1 MYWDVPRGA
10 SYGEKVMRKFKYT
23 IKEEQG
29 IHARPA
35 SFLIQ
40 EARTYES
47 RITLRVKGKEADAS
61 NIIAVMALDVMC
73 GQKVEV
79 EICGTDEGVAYR
91 GMKKFFEEFKA
102 FALKGNMMDMA
113 IGVLIG
119 GAFSTLVTSLTDN
132 IINPI
137 IGILFQTDFSDVVLH
152 LPFGINL
159 GIGAFISAVINF
171 IILAFVLFCM
181 LKAMNKLM
189 DLGKH
194 EEEKPAEPEAPKAPT
209 QEELLAEILAVLK
222 EQQAAN
228 GK

>member
-1 MYWDVPRGA
+1 
-10 SYGEKVMRKFKYT
+10 
-23 IKEEQG
+23 
-29 IHARPA
+29 
-35 SFLIQ
+35 
-40 EARTYES
+40 
-47 RITLRVKGKEADAS
+47 
-61 NIIAVMALDVMC
+61 
-73 GQKVEV
+73 
-79 EICGTDEGVAYR
+79 
-91 GMKKFFEEFKA
+91 MKKFLEEFKA

-137 IGILFQTDFSDVVLH
+137 IDFSDVVLH
-152 LPFGINL
+152 LPFDINL

-209 QEELLAEILAVLK
+209 QEELLTEILAVLK

>member
-1 MYWDVPRGA
+1 
-10 SYGEKVMRKFKYT
+10 
-23 IKEEQG
+23 
-29 IHARPA
+29 
-35 SFLIQ
+35 
-40 EARTYES
+40 
-47 RITLRVKGKEADAS
+47 
-61 NIIAVMALDVMC
+61 
-73 GQKVEV
+73 
-79 EICGTDEGVAYR
+79 
-91 GMKKFFEEFKA
+91 MKKFLEEFKA

-152 LPFGINL
+152 LPFDINL
-159 GIGAFISAVINF
+159 GIGAF
-171 IILAFVLFCM
+171 ILAFVLFCM

-209 QEELLAEILAVLK
+209 QEELLTEILAVLK

>member
-1 MYWDVPRGA
+1 MPRLQPVWGMA
-10 SYGEKVMRKFKYT
+10 LKNLSIQEETHYEKVPGRV
-23 IKEEQG
+23 Q
-29 IHARPA
+29 
-35 SFLIQ
+35 SFCP
-40 EARTYES
+40 ERH
-47 RITLRVKGKEADAS
+47 
-61 NIIAVMALDVMC
+61 
-73 GQKVEV
+73 
-79 EICGTDEGVAYR
+79 
-91 GMKKFFEEFKA
+91 
-102 FALKGNMMDMA
+102 MA

-152 LPFGINL
+152 LPFDINL

-209 QEELLAEILAVLK
+209 QEELLTEILAVLK

>member
-1 MYWDVPRGA
+1 
-10 SYGEKVMRKFKYT
+10 
-23 IKEEQG
+23 
-29 IHARPA
+29 
-35 SFLIQ
+35 
-40 EARTYES
+40 
-47 RITLRVKGKEADAS
+47 
-61 NIIAVMALDVMC
+61 
-73 GQKVEV
+73 
-79 EICGTDEGVAYR
+79 
-91 GMKKFFEEFKA
+91 MKKFLEEFKA

-152 LPFGINL
+152 LPFDINL

-181 LKAMNKLM
+181 
-189 DLGKH
+189 
-194 EEEKPAEPEAPKAPT
+194 PEAPKAPT
-209 QEELLAEILAVLK
+209 QEELLTEILAVLK